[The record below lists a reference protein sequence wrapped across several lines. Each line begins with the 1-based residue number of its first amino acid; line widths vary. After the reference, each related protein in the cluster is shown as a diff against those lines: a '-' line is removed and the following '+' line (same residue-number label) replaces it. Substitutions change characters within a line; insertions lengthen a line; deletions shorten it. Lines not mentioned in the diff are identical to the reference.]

1 MKQVVSF
8 QTLEQCKVC
17 EVPSRAFPCKL
28 NDDTKKNMFG
38 RNEFRKGIVGLYT
51 SKDAPKRKRLLGGI
65 GLSSTISAGLGV
77 KVTTEVCRYWEAKET
92 KSQTSKHQH
101 VLYGGCPQG
110 VYLEKLQ

>member
-1 MKQVVSF
+1 MHETKLFHFKHWNSVKFVRF
-8 QTLEQCKVC
+8 PVE
-17 EVPSRAFPCKL
+17 PCKL

-38 RNEFRKGIVGLYT
+38 KNEFRKGIVGLYT
-51 SKDAPKRKRLLGGI
+51 SKDAPKRKCLLGGI

-110 VYLEKLQ
+110 AYM